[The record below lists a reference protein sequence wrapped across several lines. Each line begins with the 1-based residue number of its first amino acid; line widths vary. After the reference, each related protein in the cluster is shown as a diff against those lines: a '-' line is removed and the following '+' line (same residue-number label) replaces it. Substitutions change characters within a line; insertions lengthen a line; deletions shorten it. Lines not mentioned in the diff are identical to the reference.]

1 MNGADGETLGVPL
14 CLPRFSVPIA
24 GNEETPVT
32 PLRRP
37 TRHCSSPSSN
47 SSSGTTLVMARRF
60 RIKFKTVLSMIASK
74 TTLNL
79 KYVKSCFKALR
90 VIAREEVRTTG
101 KFIIPGLVTLTV
113 KEKPAQRCRHPDWG
127 IDTPTKKVIK
137 VAPKKYLKDSVAVVP
152 WHQTEEWLDDGSTEE
167 WLDLAAR

>member
-1 MNGADGETLGVPL
+1 
-14 CLPRFSVPIA
+14 
-24 GNEETPVT
+24 
-32 PLRRP
+32 
-37 TRHCSSPSSN
+37 
-47 SSSGTTLVMARRF
+47 VMARRF
-60 RIKFKTVLSMIASK
+60 RIKWKTVLSMIASK

-90 VIAREEVRTTG
+90 VIAREEVRTTR

-137 VAPKKYLKDSVAVVP
+137 VAPKKYLKDLVAVVP
-152 WHQTEEWLDDGSTEE
+152 WHQTEEWLDEHCGGQMI
-167 WLDLAAR
+167 

>member
-14 CLPRFSVPIA
+14 GVPWFSVPIA

-32 PLRRP
+32 PPRRP

-47 SSSGTTLVMARRF
+47 SSSGTTLAMAQRF
-60 RIKFKTVLSMIASK
+60 RIKWRTVLSMIASK

-79 KYVKSCFKALR
+79 KYVKSCFNALR
-90 VIAREEVRTTG
+90 VIAPEEVRTTS

-137 VAPKKYLKDSVAVVP
+137 VAPNISLKVAIAS
-152 WHQTEEWLDDGSTEE
+152 TCADRADEEEHAVAS
-167 WLDLAAR
+167 

>member
-14 CLPRFSVPIA
+14 GVPWFSVPIA

-32 PLRRP
+32 PPRRP

-60 RIKFKTVLSMIASK
+60 RIKWKTVLSMIASK

-79 KYVKSCFKALR
+79 KDMKSCFKALR

-137 VAPKKYLKDSVAVVP
+137 VAPKKYLKD
-152 WHQTEEWLDDGSTEE
+152 QTVEWLDDLTEEE

>member
-14 CLPRFSVPIA
+14 GVPWFSVPIA

-79 KYVKSCFKALR
+79 KDVKSCFKALR
-90 VIAREEVRTTG
+90 VIAHEEVRITS

-152 WHQTEEWLDDGSTEE
+152 WHQTEEWLDKHCGGQVI
-167 WLDLAAR
+167 

>member
-14 CLPRFSVPIA
+14 CLPWFSVPIA

-60 RIKFKTVLSMIASK
+60 RIKWKTVLSMIAFK
-74 TTLNL
+74 TTLDL

-152 WHQTEEWLDDGSTEE
+152 WHQTEEWLDKHCGGQVI
-167 WLDLAAR
+167 

>member
-1 MNGADGETLGVPL
+1 MRCPLGRLFCVECAPGS
-14 CLPRFSVPIA
+14 CPPTI
-24 GNEETPVT
+24 EETPVT
-32 PLRRP
+32 PPRRP

-60 RIKFKTVLSMIASK
+60 RIKWKTVLSMIASK

-79 KYVKSCFKALR
+79 KDVKSCFKALR

-101 KFIIPGLVTLTV
+101 KFIIHGLVTLTV
-113 KEKPAQRCRHPDWG
+113 WEKPAQRCRHPDWG

-152 WHQTEEWLDDGSTEE
+152 WHQTEEWLDEHCGGQVI
-167 WLDLAAR
+167 

>member
-1 MNGADGETLGVPL
+1 MNGADGETLGVPQ
-14 CLPRFSVPIA
+14 CFPWFSVPIA

-32 PLRRP
+32 PPRRP

-47 SSSGTTLVMARRF
+47 SSSGETLVMARRF

-79 KYVKSCFKALR
+79 KDVKSCFKALR

-152 WHQTEEWLDDGSTEE
+152 WHQTEEWLDGGM
-167 WLDLAAR
+167 ARLGGQMI

>member
-1 MNGADGETLGVPL
+1 MLPL
-14 CLPRFSVPIA
+14 VSAPIA

-47 SSSGTTLVMARRF
+47 SSSATTLVMARRF
-60 RIKFKTVLSMIASK
+60 RIKWKTVLLMIASK

-113 KEKPAQRCRHPDWG
+113 TEKPAQRCRHPDWG

-152 WHQTEEWLDDGSTEE
+152 WHQTEEWLDGGM
-167 WLDLAAR
+167 ARLGGQMI

>member
-14 CLPRFSVPIA
+14 CLPWFSVPIA

-32 PLRRP
+32 PPRRP

-60 RIKFKTVLSMIASK
+60 RIKWKTVLSMIAFK
-74 TTLNL
+74 TTLDL

-137 VAPKKYLKDSVAVVP
+137 VAPKKYLKDRVALRES
-152 WHQTEEWLDDGSTEE
+152 QI
-167 WLDLAAR
+167 DLMMLMAR

>member
-14 CLPRFSVPIA
+14 CLPWFSVPIA

-60 RIKFKTVLSMIASK
+60 RIKWKTVLSMIAFK
-74 TTLNL
+74 TTLDL
-79 KYVKSCFKALR
+79 KYVKSCFKALL
-90 VIAREEVRTTG
+90 VVAREEVRTTG

-152 WHQTEEWLDDGSTEE
+152 WHQTEEWLDKHCGGQVI
-167 WLDLAAR
+167 

>member
-14 CLPRFSVPIA
+14 GVPWFSVPIA

-32 PLRRP
+32 PPRRP

-60 RIKFKTVLSMIASK
+60 RIKWKTVLSMIASK

-113 KEKPAQRCRHPDWG
+113 KEMPAQRCRHPDWN

-152 WHQTEEWLDDGSTEE
+152 WHQTEEWLDKHCGGQVI
-167 WLDLAAR
+167 

>member
-1 MNGADGETLGVPL
+1 MTGADGETLGVPL
-14 CLPRFSVPIA
+14 CLPWFSVPIA

-60 RIKFKTVLSMIASK
+60 RIKWKTVLSMIASK

-152 WHQTEEWLDDGSTEE
+152 WHQTEEWLDGGM
-167 WLDLAAR
+167 ARLGGQMI

>member
-1 MNGADGETLGVPL
+1 M
-14 CLPRFSVPIA
+14 
-24 GNEETPVT
+24 TP
-32 PLRRP
+32 PRRP

-60 RIKFKTVLSMIASK
+60 RTIKWKTVLSLIASE
-74 TTLNL
+74 TTLNF

-113 KEKPAQRCRHPDWG
+113 KERPAQRCRHPDWG

-137 VAPKKYLKDSVAVVP
+137 VAPKKYLKDRVALRES
-152 WHQTEEWLDDGSTEE
+152 QI
-167 WLDLAAR
+167 DLMMLMAR

>member
-14 CLPRFSVPIA
+14 CFPWFSVPIA

-32 PLRRP
+32 PPRRP

-60 RIKFKTVLSMIASK
+60 RTIKWKTVLSLIASE
-74 TTLNL
+74 TTLNF

-137 VAPKKYLKDSVAVVP
+137 VAPKKYLKDRVALRES
-152 WHQTEEWLDDGSTEE
+152 QI
-167 WLDLAAR
+167 DLMMLMAR

>member
-1 MNGADGETLGVPL
+1 MNGADGETREVLL
-14 CLPRFSVPIA
+14 CFPSFSVPIA

-32 PLRRP
+32 PPRRP

-60 RIKFKTVLSMIASK
+60 RIKWKTVLPMIAFK
-74 TTLNL
+74 TTLDL

-137 VAPKKYLKDSVAVVP
+137 VAPKKYLKDSVAAVP
-152 WHQTEEWLDDGSTEE
+152 WHQTEGWLDEHCGGQVI
-167 WLDLAAR
+167 

>member
-14 CLPRFSVPIA
+14 GVPWFSVPIA

-60 RIKFKTVLSMIASK
+60 RIKWKTVLSMIAFK
-74 TTLNL
+74 TTLDL
-79 KYVKSCFKALR
+79 KYVKSCFKALL
-90 VIAREEVRTTG
+90 VVAREEVRTTG

-152 WHQTEEWLDDGSTEE
+152 WHQTEEWLDKHCGGQVI
-167 WLDLAAR
+167 

>member
-14 CLPRFSVPIA
+14 GVPWFSVPIA

-32 PLRRP
+32 PPRRP

-47 SSSGTTLVMARRF
+47 SSSGETLVMARRF
-60 RIKFKTVLSMIASK
+60 RIKWKTVLSMIASK

-79 KYVKSCFKALR
+79 KDVKSCFKALR

-137 VAPKKYLKDSVAVVP
+137 VAPKKYLKD
-152 WHQTEEWLDDGSTEE
+152 QTEEWLDDLTEEE

>member
-14 CLPRFSVPIA
+14 GVPWFSVPIA

-32 PLRRP
+32 PPRRP

-60 RIKFKTVLSMIASK
+60 RIKWKTVLSMIASK
-74 TTLNL
+74 TTLKL
-79 KYVKSCFKALR
+79 KDVKSCFKALR
-90 VIAREEVRTTG
+90 VIAREEVSTTD

-137 VAPKKYLKDSVAVVP
+137 VAHKKYLKDRVALRES
-152 WHQTEEWLDDGSTEE
+152 QI
-167 WLDLAAR
+167 DLMMLMAR

>member
-14 CLPRFSVPIA
+14 CLPWFSVPIA

-152 WHQTEEWLDDGSTEE
+152 WHQTEEWLDGGM
-167 WLDLAAR
+167 ARLGGQMI

>member
-1 MNGADGETLGVPL
+1 
-14 CLPRFSVPIA
+14 
-24 GNEETPVT
+24 
-32 PLRRP
+32 
-37 TRHCSSPSSN
+37 
-47 SSSGTTLVMARRF
+47 MARRF
-60 RIKFKTVLSMIASK
+60 RTIKWKTVLSLIASE
-74 TTLNL
+74 TTLNF

-152 WHQTEEWLDDGSTEE
+152 WHQTEEWLDKHCGGQVI
-167 WLDLAAR
+167 

>member
-14 CLPRFSVPIA
+14 CLPWFSVPIA

-60 RIKFKTVLSMIASK
+60 RIKWKTVLSMIASK

-79 KYVKSCFKALR
+79 KYVKSGFKALR

-137 VAPKKYLKDSVAVVP
+137 VAPKKYLKDSVDAVP
-152 WHQTEEWLDDGSTEE
+152 WHQTEEWLDKHCGGQVI
-167 WLDLAAR
+167 

>member
-14 CLPRFSVPIA
+14 GVPWFSVPIA

-47 SSSGTTLVMARRF
+47 SSSGTTLVMARRA
-60 RIKFKTVLSMIASK
+60 RIKWKTVLSMIASK

-79 KYVKSCFKALR
+79 QYVKSCFNALR

-137 VAPKKYLKDSVAVVP
+137 VAPKKYLKDSVAAVP
-152 WHQTEEWLDDGSTEE
+152 WHQTEEWLDEHCGGQVI
-167 WLDLAAR
+167 

>member
-14 CLPRFSVPIA
+14 CLPWFSVPIA

-137 VAPKKYLKDSVAVVP
+137 VAPKKYLKD
-152 WHQTEEWLDDGSTEE
+152 QTEEWLDDSSTEE
-167 WLDLAAR
+167 WLDVAAR

>member
-1 MNGADGETLGVPL
+1 MTGADGETLGVPL
-14 CLPRFSVPIA
+14 CLPWFSVPIA

-60 RIKFKTVLSMIASK
+60 RIKWKTVLSMIASK

-152 WHQTEEWLDDGSTEE
+152 WHQTEEWLDKHCGGQVI
-167 WLDLAAR
+167 

>member
-14 CLPRFSVPIA
+14 GVPWFSVPIA

-32 PLRRP
+32 PPRRP

-60 RIKFKTVLSMIASK
+60 RIKWKTVLSMIASK

-137 VAPKKYLKDSVAVVP
+137 VAPKKYLKD
-152 WHQTEEWLDDGSTEE
+152 QTVEWLDDLTEEE

>member
-14 CLPRFSVPIA
+14 GVPWFSVPIA

-32 PLRRP
+32 PPRRP

-60 RIKFKTVLSMIASK
+60 RIKWKTVLSMIASK

-79 KYVKSCFKALR
+79 KDVKSCFKALR

-137 VAPKKYLKDSVAVVP
+137 VAPKKYLKD
-152 WHQTEEWLDDGSTEE
+152 QTEEWLDDLTEEE

>member
-1 MNGADGETLGVPL
+1 
-14 CLPRFSVPIA
+14 
-24 GNEETPVT
+24 
-32 PLRRP
+32 
-37 TRHCSSPSSN
+37 
-47 SSSGTTLVMARRF
+47 MARRF

-79 KYVKSCFKALR
+79 KDVKSCFKALR

-137 VAPKKYLKDSVAVVP
+137 VAPKKYLKDRVALRESQID
-152 WHQTEEWLDDGSTEE
+152 HMMLM
-167 WLDLAAR
+167 AR

>member
-14 CLPRFSVPIA
+14 GVPWFSVPIA
-24 GNEETPVT
+24 GNVETPVT
-32 PLRRP
+32 PPRRP
-37 TRHCSSPSSN
+37 TRHCSTPSSN
-47 SSSGTTLVMARRF
+47 SPSGTTLVLARRF
-60 RIKFKTVLSMIASK
+60 RIKWETVLSMIASK

-90 VIAREEVRTTG
+90 VIAREEVRATRI
-101 KFIIPGLVTLTV
+101 FIIPGLVTLTV

-137 VAPKKYLKDSVAVVP
+137 VASNKYLKDLVAVVP
-152 WHQTEEWLDDGSTEE
+152 WHQTEEWLDEHCGGQMI
-167 WLDLAAR
+167 

>member
-14 CLPRFSVPIA
+14 CLPWFSVPIA

-60 RIKFKTVLSMIASK
+60 RIKWKTVLSMIASK

-90 VIAREEVRTTG
+90 VIAHEEVRITG

-152 WHQTEEWLDDGSTEE
+152 WHQTEEWLDGGM
-167 WLDLAAR
+167 ARLGGQMI

>member
-1 MNGADGETLGVPL
+1 MNGADGETRRVLL
-14 CLPRFSVPIA
+14 CFPSFSVLIA

-32 PLRRP
+32 PPRRP

-60 RIKFKTVLSMIASK
+60 RIKWKTVLSMIAPK

-79 KYVKSCFKALR
+79 KHVKSCFKALR

-152 WHQTEEWLDDGSTEE
+152 WHQTEEWLDKHCGGQVI
-167 WLDLAAR
+167 

>member
-14 CLPRFSVPIA
+14 GVPWFSVPIA

-32 PLRRP
+32 PPRRP

-60 RIKFKTVLSMIASK
+60 RSMRWKTVLSMIASK

-79 KYVKSCFKALR
+79 KDVKSCFKALR

-101 KFIIPGLVTLTV
+101 KFIIPGVVTLTV
-113 KEKPAQRCRHPDWG
+113 WEKPAQRCRHPDWG

-137 VAPKKYLKDSVAVVP
+137 VAPKKYLKDSVAAVP
-152 WHQTEEWLDDGSTEE
+152 WHQTEEWLDEHCGGQVI
-167 WLDLAAR
+167 

>member
-14 CLPRFSVPIA
+14 GVPWFSVPIA

-32 PLRRP
+32 PPRRP

-60 RIKFKTVLSMIASK
+60 RIKWKTVLSLIAYN
-74 TTLNL
+74 TGL
-79 KYVKSCFKALR
+79 KPEDVKSFFAALR
-90 VIAREEVRTTG
+90 VIARKEVGATG
-101 KFIIPGLVTLTV
+101 QFIIPGLVTLTV
-113 KEKPAQRCRHPDWG
+113 WEKPAQRCRHPDWG

-137 VAPKKYLKDSVAVVP
+137 VAPKKYLKDSVAAVP
-152 WHQTEEWLDDGSTEE
+152 WHQTEEWLDEHCGGQVI
-167 WLDLAAR
+167 